1 MNGFAFIWIYM
12 TKLREIIIRER
23 MTGFAFVSIRIMQS
37 MRDTYIVFR
46 DIEKQMVNK
55 ELTLVAP
62 KTLKQALDSFLN
74 LFKPNQIDILKRD
87 SDYDA
92 FMNIIDA
99 KNKLPLNKLNTPQE
113 LETAKQMIQQNKDL
127 MASKIA

>member
-1 MNGFAFIWIYM
+1 M

>member
-1 MNGFAFIWIYM
+1 
-12 TKLREIIIRER
+12 
-23 MTGFAFVSIRIMQS
+23 